1 MTLLTSGMKLSTEDY
16 EKLEGKYK
24 NNYTML
30 KAIKSNA
37 QTNKVDYA
45 SSASIDRD
53 QKTRAFLELVGVAKT
68 VYQGAESGF
77 SLNNI
82 IWEDESEF
90 MKWYGTLD
98 RIIELG

>member
-1 MTLLTSGMKLSTEDY
+1 
-16 EKLEGKYK
+16 
-24 NNYTML
+24 ML

-53 QKTRAFLELVGVAKT
+53 QKTRAFLELVGVARK
-68 VYQGAESGF
+68 VYQGAETGF
-77 SLNNI
+77 SLNNVI
-82 IWEDESEF
+82 FEDESEF
-90 MKWYGTLD
+90 MKWYGELD